1 MDEEGMTE
9 TYKRATAAQF
19 SGHGYGYGHWRL
31 DREDCKR
38 SDSG

>member
-19 SGHGYGYGHWRL
+19 SGYGYGHWRL
-31 DREDCKR
+31 DREDRKR

>member
-19 SGHGYGYGHWRL
+19 RDIVMVIAL
-31 DREDCKR
+31 VIENR
-38 SDSG
+38 